1 MAERL
6 GTLLVA
12 VPGLSGTTY
21 PAGTQVVVRGQG
33 ATVDA
38 FVNGDWL
45 SRRGG
50 SSPRSRPPLA
60 KPARPGDLTC
70 CPGGTHIGLT
80 FSGCG
85 LRPGSPWPIGGRI
98 A

>member
-45 SRRGG
+45 SLTWWEFAPITTTTRETG
-50 SSPRSRPPLA
+50 S
-60 KPARPGDLTC
+60 AR
-70 CPGGTHIGLT
+70 
-80 FSGCG
+80 
-85 LRPGSPWPIGGRI
+85 
-98 A
+98 